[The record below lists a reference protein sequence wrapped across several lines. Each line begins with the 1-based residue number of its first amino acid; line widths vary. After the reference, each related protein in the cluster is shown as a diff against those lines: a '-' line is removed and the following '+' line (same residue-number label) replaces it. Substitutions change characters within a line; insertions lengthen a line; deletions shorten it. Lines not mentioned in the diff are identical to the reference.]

1 MTGRVWLLSF
11 DTSKE
16 ITVRYQELYDYPNRS
31 GIPADFYG
39 QAKIPVGSVA
49 TPIHG
54 LFSATQ
60 ARRISKFLTSPS
72 QPKFLLNTSHN
83 DMPSS
88 HNSTENSINTKTP
101 LSFNAGTLGK
111 IKQSI

>member
-1 MTGRVWLLSF
+1 MTGQAWLLSF

-16 ITVRYQELYDYPNRS
+16 ITVRYQEQYDYPNRS

-54 LFSATQ
+54 
-60 ARRISKFLTSPS
+60 
-72 QPKFLLNTSHN
+72 
-83 DMPSS
+83 
-88 HNSTENSINTKTP
+88 
-101 LSFNAGTLGK
+101 
-111 IKQSI
+111 